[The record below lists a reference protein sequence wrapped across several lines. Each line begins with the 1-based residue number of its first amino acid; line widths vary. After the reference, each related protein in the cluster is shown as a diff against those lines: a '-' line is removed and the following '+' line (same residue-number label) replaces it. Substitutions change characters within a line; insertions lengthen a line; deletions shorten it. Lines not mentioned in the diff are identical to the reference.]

1 MRRTT
6 RLQRLTVHNNVSELM
21 VELRRFRPVAST
33 RFAIVH
39 AGESGGREAKPRR
52 SELAAALG

>member
-1 MRRTT
+1 
-6 RLQRLTVHNNVSELM
+6 LQRLTVHNNVSELM